1 MATTAFSGIGLGQL
15 GSEQSY
21 MHGSNPINEAF
32 KAVQDFAMLAAIDKS
47 GLAGWLNTLGQKKD
61 ELQNKFK
68 TPPVG
73 AVAPTSTPT
82 VGINPQAAASW
93 NTMPQAMPSMQAN
106 QPMTA
111 TQPFG
116 GAAFNNAMQQQQR
129 SIEDMADEA
138 MGIKKPGTGNF

>member
-1 MATTAFSGIGLGQL
+1 MATSAFSSVGLGQL
-15 GSEQSY
+15 GSEQNY

-61 ELQNKFK
+61 ELQNKYK
-68 TPPVG
+68 TPVG
-73 AVAPTSTPT
+73 AVVPTSTPT

-93 NTMPQAMPSMQAN
+93 NTMPQAVPPMQAA

-111 TQPFG
+111 NQPFG
-116 GAAFNNAMQQQQR
+116 GTAFNNAMQQQQR

-138 MGIKKPGTGNF
+138 MGIKKPGAGNF